1 MTKNELVS
9 DIILRVTRGKPSDD
23 HELEPAQI
31 AYWID
36 LVGSA
41 ILSQYLEKLLASGD
55 TVDRRLI
62 QKESCKALNL
72 EDDACVDD
80 SEDRMYFN
88 ICKQPIELT
97 HDAAILRVITNRG
110 QRIDR
115 ITLEDLDIINDLT
128 FGKPSIESLRFYRED
143 QHVIVVGIPQSMI
156 NDAEIIVWYVPRI
169 SVEALEDTD
178 TVELPDEVL
187 NTIMDEVT
195 KKAVRQQYG
204 FEDIQNDGNQ
214 GYPVIPPGA
223 LPNA

>member
-1 MTKNELVS
+1 
-9 DIILRVTRGKPSDD
+9 
-23 HELEPAQI
+23 
-31 AYWID
+31 
-36 LVGSA
+36 
-41 ILSQYLEKLLASGD
+41 
-55 TVDRRLI
+55 
-62 QKESCKALNL
+62 
-72 EDDACVDD
+72 
-80 SEDRMYFN
+80 MYFN